1 VVNETH
7 TEYPYNSTTNCTI
20 YVPKA
25 DLYIQ
30 ISSDKNNPIV
40 GEIFTLTYKL
50 GNNGPD
56 DAENVTITIPI
67 PEGFHISSITGDG
80 TWNMVGNNIIWTF
93 NNVTVGDPYL
103 YITGWT
109 TRPGI
114 YLFSASIASE
124 TFSIN
129 SMGVNSLNINSKPQV
144 NAATTNT
151 VGMQKTGIPIAG
163 IVLAILMVLGG
174 FIGTLKK

>member
-1 VVNETH
+1 M
-7 TEYPYNSTTNCTI
+7 
-20 YVPKA
+20 
-25 DLYIQ
+25 
-30 ISSDKNNPIV
+30 
-40 GEIFTLTYKL
+40 
-50 GNNGPD
+50 GNN
-56 DAENVTITIPI
+56 
-67 PEGFHISSITGDG
+67 
-80 TWNMVGNNIIWTF
+80 IWTF

-109 TRPGI
+109 TKPGI

-129 SMGVNSLNINSKPQV
+129 SRGVDSLTINAQPQV

-151 VGMQKTGIPIAG
+151 VRMQKTGTPLAG

-174 FIGTLKK
+174 FICTQKKQ